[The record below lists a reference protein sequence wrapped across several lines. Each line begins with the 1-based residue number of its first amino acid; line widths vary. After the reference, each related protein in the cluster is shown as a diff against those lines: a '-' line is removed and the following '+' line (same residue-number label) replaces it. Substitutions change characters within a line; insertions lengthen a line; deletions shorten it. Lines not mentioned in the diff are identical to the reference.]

1 MSSKELTREEL
12 IDIILA
18 NNMLEQF
25 VEWLRL
31 RGVDNDIISLRD
43 IDHRYLYEFA
53 IEKKLLIE
61 GDDAGQDYKDA
72 DQDFEDLLKKKI
84 ALSLK
89 PRKIRR
95 KT

>member
-1 MSSKELTREEL
+1 MSSKELSREEL

-43 IDHRYLYEFA
+43 IDRRYLYEFA